1 MPHRNMKDDVII
13 GSISM
18 VLMAIPVAG
27 SDVNLDIPSRQT
39 KSVSNDCIPKVGTA
53 ISVDSARVD
62 YFEWLVSCRG
72 ESDPDRLLPHQ
83 CRLLFRGFYP
93 IACNHAQKKSH
104 IGSTHSVSL
113 AL

>member
-39 KSVSNDCIPKVGTA
+39 KFVYNDCIPKVGTV
-53 ISVDSARVD
+53 ITVDSARVD
-62 YFEWLVSCRG
+62 YFEWLVSCGG
-72 ESDPDRLLPHQ
+72 EAGPDRLLPQ
-83 CRLLFRGFYP
+83 
-93 IACNHAQKKSH
+93 
-104 IGSTHSVSL
+104 
-113 AL
+113 